1 MRLDYAMEPLRRE
14 TVQPEAFLRQAAAD
28 FLNSGLAEGFPL
40 EVDFPTETLPPLEA
54 DRFLLRRAV
63 NNLLVNCVRHN
74 APGCSIRLGA
84 QSRDGVVVLWV
95 ESSGAAVLP
104 AGESSFHQ
112 LEADGGAGHGTGLRL
127 VSQIASAHGGHAT
140 FYGGDSFRCELW
152 LPVR

>member
-1 MRLDYAMEPLRRE
+1 M
-14 TVQPEAFLRQAAAD
+14 
-28 FLNSGLAEGFPL
+28 
-40 EVDFPTETLPPLEA
+40 
-54 DRFLLRRAV
+54 
-63 NNLLVNCVRHN
+63 
-74 APGCSIRLGA
+74 
-84 QSRDGVVVLWV
+84 